1 MGAIVSSSHE
11 LNPPP
16 IVIMTVNVEIHTEE
30 HMDNRDTQ
38 LLSVEEK
45 LMRNLRRQ
53 TLLADIAQS
62 LHSLHNL
69 PQKLSNILRL
79 LGEHTQ
85 VSRVYIFEDSKDG
98 LSTSNTYEWCN
109 EKISAQIA
117 ELQQVPY
124 EYIASWPVMLDRD
137 GRIFSTNIKEL
148 PADVYEVL
156 APQQIQSILVY
167 PLIVEEKRYGFI
179 GFDECTR
186 IKHWELDELE
196 LLRSISGII
205 SGAFERQLF
214 QLKLSQSEAQLKM
227 AINNT
232 NTGLWDVNLS
242 EGSLYLNDVLLQ
254 MLGYTHEAQ
263 CHTIAFWQTKIH
275 AEDLLVAVDTFR
287 AHVSGQTP
295 LWEVEMRLLNA
306 QGQWVW
312 LLAKGS
318 VVEWQNSET
327 PLRAIGTVINID
339 EQKQLEDA
347 LRKANITKDRFF
359 SIIGHD
365 LRGPIGNMMQVA
377 NMMSQKQ
384 PHADEMFYTFI
395 ELQKELSQHTFHLL
409 ENLLS
414 WARYNSDKL
423 ECKPQHI
430 CLNELIAKNV
440 KAMKFQAFKK
450 SISINFEKS
459 ALHYVYADEDM
470 VTLVIRNILSNALKF
485 TALEGEINIR
495 LSYDHGHSFI
505 TVEDNGIG
513 IPANKISSILSEEE
527 IYTTVGTQ
535 NEKGSGLGLKLC
547 KTFVDMN
554 GGQFLIESEAG
565 HGSRFIIGLPAHP
578 PKA

>member
-1 MGAIVSSSHE
+1 M
-11 LNPPP
+11 
-16 IVIMTVNVEIHTEE
+16 
-30 HMDNRDTQ
+30 
-38 LLSVEEK
+38 
-45 LMRNLRRQ
+45 
-53 TLLADIAQS
+53 
-62 LHSLHNL
+62 
-69 PQKLSNILRL
+69 

-109 EKISAQIA
+109 HNISAQITA
-117 ELQQVPY
+117 LQEVPY
-124 EYIASWPVMLDRD
+124 EYIASFPEMLNRD

-156 APQQIQSILVY
+156 APQQIQSLLIY

-186 IKHWELDELE
+186 VKHWELDELE

-205 SGAFERQLF
+205 SGAFERQHY

-227 AINNT
+227 AINDT
-232 NTGLWDVNLS
+232 NTGLWDVNIP
-242 EGSLYLNDVLLQ
+242 EASLYLNDVLLQ
-254 MLGYTHEAQ
+254 MLGYNKDTQ
-263 CHTIAFWQTKIH
+263 CHTLAFWQSNIH
-275 AEDLLVAVDTFR
+275 PDDLGIALDTLKC
-287 AHVSGQTP
+287 HISGRIP
-295 LWEVEMRLLNA
+295 VMEVEMRLLNA
-306 QGQWVW
+306 DGQWVW
-312 LLAKGS
+312 FLAKGS
-318 VVEWQNSET
+318 VVEWQNSDT

-377 NMMSQKQ
+377 NMMSQKLPQ
-384 PHADEMFYTFI
+384 ADEMFYTFI

-423 ECKPQHI
+423 ECKPQNI

-450 SISINFEKS
+450 SINIQFEKA
-459 ALHYVYADEDM
+459 ALHYAYADEDM

-485 TALEGEINIR
+485 TPLEGGINIR
-495 LSYDHGHSFI
+495 LSYEHGQSFI

-513 IPANKISSILSEEE
+513 IPANRINSILSEEE

-554 GGQFLIESEAG
+554 GGQFLIESEADQ
-565 HGSRFIIGLPAHP
+565 GSRFIIGLPAHP

>member
-1 MGAIVSSSHE
+1 
-11 LNPPP
+11 
-16 IVIMTVNVEIHTEE
+16 MTVNFEKHNEDSLQNAATP
-30 HMDNRDTQ
+30 MLT
-38 LLSVEEK
+38 VEEK
-45 LMRNLRRQ
+45 LIRNLRRQ
-53 TLLADIAQS
+53 TLLADISQS

-69 PQKLSNILRL
+69 PHKLNNILKL

-98 LSTSNTYEWCN
+98 QSTSNTYEWCN
-109 EKISAQIA
+109 ENISAQIE

-124 EYIASWPVMLDRD
+124 EFISSWPVMLERD

-148 PADVYEVL
+148 PSDVYEVL

-232 NTGLWDVNLS
+232 NTGLWDVNI
-242 EGSLYLNDVLLQ
+242 EAESLYVNDVLLQ
-254 MLGYTHEAQ
+254 MLGYVHDAH
-263 CHTIAFWQTKIH
+263 CHTLAFWKSKIH
-275 AEDLLVAVDTFR
+275 SADVGTALEIFNS
-287 AHVSGQTP
+287 HVRGDIP
-295 LWEVEMRLLNA
+295 VMEVEMRLLHAN
-306 QGQWVW
+306 GEWVW
-312 LLAKGS
+312 FLAKGS
-318 VVEWQNSET
+318 VVEWQNSDA

-430 CLNELIAKNV
+430 CLNELIAKSV

-450 SISINFEKS
+450 SINIQFEKA

-565 HGSRFIIGLPAHP
+565 QGSRFIIGLPAHP